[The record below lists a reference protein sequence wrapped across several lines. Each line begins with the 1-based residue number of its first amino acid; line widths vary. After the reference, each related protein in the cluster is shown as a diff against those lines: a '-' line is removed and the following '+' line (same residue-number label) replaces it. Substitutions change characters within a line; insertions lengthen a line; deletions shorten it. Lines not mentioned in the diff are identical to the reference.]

1 MSPRKFHP
9 SGKTTNSHT
18 PPDLFP
24 EFDRY
29 RTEAAR
35 RNYVKGVMVTL
46 ADNDALFLTDLM
58 NLGGDIL
65 RLSHEVIMGIFVDQ
79 DSGGHHKR
87 ADIPPEIFRFQ
98 PQIRSLDGKSPI
110 QWKGG
115 REVAHQYAPGHGKHG
130 TKPQPI
136 LEDYWFR
143 TDEPEEKFMIQD
155 AWTALK
161 QAGKF
166 CKFAPSRRIQGTS
179 WTMEEVKPPG
189 YEAFFSDE
197 PAKPKARKPGRPRK
211 TRAPSTS
218 EAVV

>member
-1 MSPRKFHP
+1 MSPKKFHP
-9 SGKTTNSHT
+9 SGRSANSHT

-24 EFDRY
+24 NFDRF
-29 RTEAAR
+29 RTEPAR
-35 RNYVKGVMVTL
+35 RNYVLGIMVDL
-46 ADNDALFLTDLM
+46 ADKDALFLTDLM

-65 RLSHEVIMGIFVDQ
+65 RIAHEVIMGIFVDQ

-87 ADIPPEIFRFQ
+87 AEIPPEIFRFQ
-98 PQIRSLDGKSPI
+98 PEIHSLDGKSPI

-115 REVAHQYAPGHGKHG
+115 REVVRQYAPGSGKHG

-143 TDEPEEKFMIQD
+143 TDGPKEKFMIQD

-166 CKFAPSRRIQGTS
+166 CKFAPSQGIQGKA
-179 WTMEEVKPPG
+179 WTMEEIKPPG
-189 YEAFFSDE
+189 YDAYFSEDAGE
-197 PAKPKARKPGRPRK
+197 PVKKKTGPNK
-211 TRAPSTS
+211 TRGPAQT
-218 EAVV
+218 EARV